1 MAKKKSPL
9 AWLGGKSKLAAQI
22 VGRMPAHAAY
32 VEVFAGAAWVLFSKE
47 PSKVEIINDINHE
60 LVNFYRVVKHH
71 RSAFIEQF
79 DGQLIARDEFK
90 RLLCTPPDVLT
101 DVQRAARFYY
111 VSKMSFGARLT
122 SPSFGVAATGMPR
135 LNLLTL
141 DADIAAAES
150 RLKRV
155 FVENLPYETVLTRF
169 DKPGTLFYLDPPY
182 WGNEKDYGPDIFGR
196 DDFAKLASLL
206 AGVKGKFI
214 MSLNDV
220 PGVRS
225 TFGSFKIE
233 SVKTT
238 YSASAK
244 GVMLA
249 NEVLI
254 TNF

>member
-9 AWLGGKSKLAAQI
+9 AWLGGKSKLATQI
-22 VGRMPAHAAY
+22 IERMPVHTAY

-47 PSKVEIINDINHE
+47 PSKVEIINDINSE

-71 RSAFIEQF
+71 RPAFIEQL
-79 DGQLIARDEFK
+79 DGQLIARDEF
-90 RLLCTPPDVLT
+90 RRFLCTPADVLT
-101 DVQRAARFYY
+101 DIQRAARFYY
-111 VSKMSFGARLT
+111 VSKMSFGARVY
-122 SPSFGVAATGMPR
+122 SPSFGVAATGAPR
-135 LNLLTL
+135 LNLTTL
-141 DADIAAAES
+141 DADIASAEA

-169 DKPGTLFYLDPPY
+169 DKSGTLFYIDPPY
-182 WGNEKDYGPDIFGR
+182 WGCEGDYGRNIFGR
-196 DDFAKLASLL
+196 DDFSKLASLL
-206 AGVKGKFI
+206 ASLKGKFI
-214 MSLNDV
+214 LSLNDV

-244 GVMLA
+244 GVTAA

>member
-22 VGRMPAHAAY
+22 IERMPAHTAY
-32 VEVFAGAAWVLFSKE
+32 VEVFAGAAWVLFNKE
-47 PSKVEIINDINHE
+47 PSKVEIINDINCE

-71 RSAFIEQF
+71 RAAFIDQL
-79 DGQLIARDEFK
+79 DGQLIARDDFK

-111 VSKMSFGARLT
+111 VSKMSFGARLS
-122 SPSFGVAATGMPR
+122 SPSFGVSATGAPR
-135 LNLLTL
+135 LNLTTL
-141 DADIAAAES
+141 DTDIASAQA
-150 RLKRV
+150 RLTRV

-169 DKPGTLFYLDPPY
+169 DKPGTLFYIDPPY
-182 WGNEKDYGPDIFGR
+182 WGNEKDYGPGIFGR

-206 AGVKGKFI
+206 ASLKGRFI
-214 MSLNDV
+214 LSLNDV

-225 TFGSFKIE
+225 TFSNFKIE

-238 YSASAK
+238 YTASAK
-244 GVMLA
+244 GVTAA